1 MMPMEQ
7 NIIVRGIGGFYDVLT
22 PENRV
27 IRCKLRGR
35 LRLSIEKVLVGDWVE
50 VSVLNNGE
58 GVIEKILPRKN
69 ELTRPPIANLDQA
82 VVVLAC
88 SDPKPDWLFLDRLLV
103 IIEANQLR
111 PVICINK
118 SDLLDQEQHLDRI
131 ELYQKIGYEVIVTS
145 TVDNQGIDCLRAV
158 LKDQVS
164 TFAGPSGVGKSSLL
178 NKIESG
184 LELPVGAISTKLKR
198 GRHTTRSVELIQLSF
213 GGLVADTPGFS
224 QLNLGSIPV
233 PELQQ
238 YFPEIFTAA
247 LECKF
252 RGCIHLK
259 EPDCA
264 VREMVASGEISELR
278 YQNYLALLAEIEQK
292 R

>member
-1 MMPMEQ
+1 MEQ

-50 VSVLNNGE
+50 ISVLNNGE

-69 ELTRPPIANLDQA
+69 ELIRPPIANLDQA

-224 QLNLGSIPV
+224 QLNLGSIRA

-247 LECKF
+247 SECKF

>member
-50 VSVLNNGE
+50 ISVLNNGE

-224 QLNLGSIPV
+224 QLNLGSIPA

-278 YQNYLALLAEIEQK
+278 YQNYLALLTEIEQK